1 MRDSLSSPPIFKE
14 GIPFDGIVPELEDIG
29 FTPRELSYRP
39 EPGERAAID
48 RLDSFLERDSK
59 EYRWAISSPVLSV
72 KHGSGLSPY
81 FSSGSLSMRRAVQ
94 KTNSRI
100 DWIRKNKSQV
110 EGHGEWIK
118 SLSSFRRRLAW
129 RCHFIQ
135 KFDDQPNIEFFN
147 INNGNVPMLVRAIIA
162 LSVFYGAY
170 IAEVFRAGIES
181 VPQGQRE
188 GGASLGLSDRQ
199 VMRHIV
205 LPQAFRNM
213 LPALGNDFISMMKDS
228 SLLSVLAVEDLT
240 YRGRLYSGSTFRFA
254 ETYLVLTVM
263 YLIITLILSGLQ
275 RRLEKR
281 LESK

>member
-1 MRDSLSSPPIFKE
+1 MIKKIFNVENSWVFIMLALITWMVYTIISGDEYIKAFNFIIPGIRITFGATFVSFLIALILGLFLGIGRISDNKFLSTISRTYIEFVR
-14 GIPFDGIVPELEDIG
+14 GIPILILI
-29 FTPRELSYRP
+29 FTMAFVVVVD
-39 EPGERAAID
+39 AA
-48 RLDSFLERDSK
+48 
-59 EYRWAISSPVLSV
+59 
-72 KHGSGLSPY
+72 
-81 FSSGSLSMRRAVQ
+81 
-94 KTNSRI
+94 
-100 DWIRKNKSQV
+100 
-110 EGHGEWIK
+110 
-118 SLSSFRRRLAW
+118 
-129 RCHFIQ
+129 
-135 KFDDQPNIEFFN
+135 EFFN

-181 VPQGQRE
+181 VPVGQRE
-188 GGASLGLSDRQ
+188 GGASLGLTDRQ
-199 VMRHIV
+199 VMRFIV

-254 ETYLVLTVM
+254 ETYLVLTVL